1 MKHDLEVTTAI
12 DPTWRSIHTLAEFA
26 MRASGADGY
35 ALYEIDHAGK
45 LILRDST
52 GLPVADPTD
61 WKVTPGLVFRDG
73 ITVSSYPLRGEDA
86 VCGLFAFRF
95 RGQVADQET
104 LAILD
109 RLTLVI
115 EAVYHVPRSTVRLA
129 ARISSLDAELASI
142 KISERTAGLLTNG
155 GPASESVET
164 VVHHVKNVLQGCLL
178 ATALERLLPDLEDRV
193 AERKLVVQAK
203 QVLQHKHGISEEQ
216 AYLQL
221 RHRSRASR
229 RRLREVAQEALA
241 GCCVYEGSHAP
252 VHFSRSGFCPDLCVP
267 RRACTRPNCR
277 EEPGLRAI

>member
-1 MKHDLEVTTAI
+1 MKRDLEVTTAA

-35 ALYEIDHAGK
+35 ALYEIDDAGE

-52 GLPVADPTD
+52 GIPVADPTD
-61 WKVTPGLVFRDG
+61 SNVTTGLIFRDD
-73 ITVSSYPLRGEDA
+73 ITVSSYPLRAEDA
-86 VCGLFAFRF
+86 VCGLFAFGF
-95 RGQVADQET
+95 REQVADKER

-109 RLTLVI
+109 RLALVI
-115 EAVYHVPRSTVRLA
+115 QAVYHVPPSTVRLA

-142 KISERTAGLLTNG
+142 KISERTAGLLTKG

-178 ATALERLLPDLEDRV
+178 GTTLERLLPDLEDLV
-193 AERKLVVQAK
+193 AERRLVVQAK
-203 QVLQHKHGISEEQ
+203 QALQHKHGISEEE

-241 GCCVYEGSHAP
+241 G
-252 VHFSRSGFCPDLCVP
+252 
-267 RRACTRPNCR
+267 
-277 EEPGLRAI
+277 